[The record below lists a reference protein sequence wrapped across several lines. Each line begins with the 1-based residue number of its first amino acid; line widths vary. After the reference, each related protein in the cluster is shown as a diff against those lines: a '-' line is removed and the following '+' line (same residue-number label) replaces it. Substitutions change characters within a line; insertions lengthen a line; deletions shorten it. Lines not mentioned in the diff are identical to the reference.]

1 MPRSTFYHKQKIT
14 DKSERDGLR
23 LAHIERVVLH
33 NPRYGSPRVTR
44 QLHREGIAINH
55 KVVERLMHDHDLIV
69 DPKKKF
75 VRTTDSN
82 HPYAIYPNLAK
93 GFVPNAINQLWVADI
108 TYVRLETGF
117 CYLAVILDAYSRRAV
132 GYAISMHIDRQLT
145 LAALKMAIQGR
156 NSPSGCIHH
165 SDRGVQYAAEDYTDF
180 LKVYGFQISM
190 SRTGNPYD
198 NAMAESFMKTLKYEE
213 VYLSEY
219 RSFDDT
225 VQNIFRFI
233 EDVYNKRRLHSSIGY
248 IPPVE
253 FEENLTGGGGVCK
266 ILKLAA

>member
-14 DKSERDGLR
+14 DKREQDAARLKHVER
-23 LAHIERVVLH
+23 IVLH
-33 NPRYGSPRVTR
+33 HPRYGSPRVAR
-44 QLHREGIAINH
+44 QLRREGIKINR
-55 KVVERLMHDHDLIV
+55 KVVERLMHDHGLIV
-69 DPKKKF
+69 NSQKKF

-82 HPYAIYPNLAK
+82 HPYPIYPNLK
-93 GFVPNAINQLWVADI
+93 GNFIPTGLNQLWVADI
-108 TYVRLETGF
+108 TYVRLQECF

-132 GYAISMHIDRQLT
+132 GYAISMHIDRELT
-145 LAALKMAIQGR
+145 LAALKMAVLNR
-156 NSPSGCIHH
+156 KPPAGCIHH
-165 SDRGVQYAAEDYTDF
+165 SDRGVQYAAEDYTDL
-180 LKVYGFQISM
+180 LKSHGFQISM

-219 RSFDDT
+219 RSFEDA

-233 EDVYNKRRLHSSIGY
+233 EEVYNKRRLHSGIGY
-248 IPPVE
+248 TPPVE
-253 FEENLTGGGGVCK
+253 FEENLTGGGDVCK